1 MLRKLY
7 GLIPALVVATLLF
20 AACTPA
26 VTPTPDA
33 NTPAPV
39 TDQAEQGTG
48 NDTGGT
54 ENGTDDTADDN
65 GGEVTG
71 DTGRGHGAI
80 QPGSWSADR
89 TVFTNEW
96 AGIHFELAPD
106 WYALTP
112 EELEE
117 TLAIGGEIAFN
128 DGGAMM
134 EMAQVRS
141 FYDFSVVSGYGL
153 PNVMLMYENLAFLG
167 NLLDEA
173 AYFNIVREGLEEA
186 AMGFTYT
193 FLEPSEATIAGETF
207 FVGHTL
213 LEDFG
218 LHQDYYIRLYDRVI
232 IAFIVT
238 YTEDTADEAE
248 AFLASIS
255 RP

>member
-7 GLIPALVVATLLF
+7 GLIPALVIAALLF

-26 VTPTPDA
+26 ATPTPPDPNPPAPSVEAIENEPPEGTDA
-33 NTPAPV
+33 N
-39 TDQAEQGTG
+39 
-48 NDTGGT
+48 GT
-54 ENGTDDTADDN
+54 EDNAGNGA
-65 GGEVTG
+65 EVTG

-80 QPGSWSADR
+80 QPGTWSADR

-96 AGIHFELAPD
+96 AGIHFELTED

-112 EELEE
+112 EELQE

-134 EMAQVRS
+134 EMAQIRS
-141 FYDFSVVSGYGL
+141 FYDFSVIAGYGL

-167 NLLDEA
+167 NLLNEA
-173 AYFNIVREGLEEA
+173 AYFDIVKSGLEEVG
-186 AMGFTYT
+186 MGHT
-193 FLEPSEATIAGETF
+193 FLEPTEATIAGETY
-207 FVGHTL
+207 FVGRTV
-213 LEDFG
+213 LEAFG
-218 LHQDYYIRLYDRVI
+218 MYQDYYIRMYDRVI

-238 YTEDTADEAE
+238 YTADTADQAQ
-248 AFLASIS
+248 AFMDSIG